1 VSAREESPLT
11 TWLFRMGCGFF
22 LIVLAGELGGY
33 STFADYLLT
42 SGLRTVAWIILGW
55 LAIYVARGG
64 VEGLVHSALL
74 QKVTLVQENTQVFIR
89 RGVRLVRFLI
99 HGIVLA
105 AILMAWKVYDNP
117 LAAITGVLSWGV
129 TLGSHKI
136 TVGLFLTAVACLY
149 GSVLLS
155 WVLQGLLMEDKTAKE
170 KMGPGGQQS
179 VASLIH
185 YALIFVGFL
194 VAMAVLGVD
203 LTQVTI
209 MIGALG
215 VGIGFGLQQVVNN
228 FVCGLTLLIER
239 PIRMGDYIQL
249 PSGDWAEVKR
259 IGLRSTRVLT
269 FDCADIWIPNADLIT
284 HSVINWTYSNRF
296 ARLRLPVGVAY
307 GTDTAQVLNILMEI
321 ANEDPSVVQ
330 YPEPYAFFNGFG
342 ASTLNFELRVYLVNS
357 DIWFTVW
364 GRLYQTIEQKLRE
377 AGIVI
382 PFPQRDLHLRSVD
395 QPVTATPG
403 PPVDKQ
409 LRAVP
414 NPQEDQKTQEDPKD
428 QEDKEKE

>member
-1 VSAREESPLT
+1 
-11 TWLFRMGCGFF
+11 MGCGFF

-209 MIGALG
+209 IIGALG